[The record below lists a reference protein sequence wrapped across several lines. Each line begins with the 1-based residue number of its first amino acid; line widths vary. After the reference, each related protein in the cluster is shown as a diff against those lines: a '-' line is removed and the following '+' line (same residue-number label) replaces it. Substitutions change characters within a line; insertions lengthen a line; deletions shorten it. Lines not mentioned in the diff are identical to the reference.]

1 MMTEILTIGRS
12 SENHLVIKVPGIS
25 SRHCSISKLPDGSFL
40 VEDLDSTNGTFL
52 RGRRIKQALL
62 QPGDELSLA
71 NYPLEVKMVLGLID
85 SGPLKT
91 GVDYAE
97 FRKQEL
103 IFIEFS
109 GLRTVY
115 DEYQKRKRYIMK
127 TNNLKSTGLRAG
139 LSVIP
144 VVGSALGIL
153 SGTITGNVQ
162 ADLME
167 LEEVFKKKYIC
178 PGCFKFL
185 GAEPFENLEKRGYC
199 QVCKTKWTK

>member
-1 MMTEILTIGRS
+1 MKEILNIGRGS
-12 SENHLVIKVPGIS
+12 DNHLVIRVPGIS
-25 SRHCSISKLPDGSFL
+25 TRHCSISKLPDGSFL
-40 VEDLDSTNGTFL
+40 LEDLDSTNGTFL
-52 RGRRIKQALL
+52 KGRRIKQSLL
-62 QPGDELSLA
+62 KPDDGLSLA
-71 NYPLEVKMVLGLID
+71 NYPIDLNLVLGLFD

-91 GVDYAE
+91 GVDYEE
-97 FRKQEL
+97 FRKKEL
-103 IFIEFS
+103 IFQDFA
-109 GLRTVY
+109 GLKAVY

-139 LSVIP
+139 LSFIP

-162 ADLME
+162 TDLME
-167 LEEVFKKKYIC
+167 LEEAFKKKYIC

-185 GAEPFENLEKRGYC
+185 GAEPFENLEKRGFC